1 MRVRKIVTLTAVA
14 LLLAACTRVA
24 SGPSGGATRH
34 AYTTPHFLR
43 YASAEDIQGLD
54 PLTHSTGT
62 EAFLGSL
69 TQAYLIKTD
78 TKGNA
83 TVPELATEIP
93 SQANGGISPDGLTIT
108 WHIRKGVKWSDGK
121 PFDGDDVVFSTQQV
135 LNPAN
140 DVVSRDGWD
149 LIAKIDEPDKYTV
162 IYHLKKGYSSF
173 AVTFFSSAGANP
185 CLLPKHLLKGL
196 KSLNTAPYNALPV
209 GIGPFKYESWKRGD
223 SVNMVA
229 NPLYFRGMPKLQRIT
244 FKIIPNR
251 NTVMEEMQTHE
262 LDLWVTV
269 PPHFEPQ
276 LKTIPGVNVLMIP
289 SYFFDHL
296 DFNLSH
302 PVLQDPAVREALRY
316 GVDRA
321 FLNNKLRFGLY
332 LLSESP
338 ITPASAYDA
347 KLPLVP
353 FDLAKA
359 NAILDKAGWKRG
371 PDGIRAKNGLRLS
384 LTYATSAGTPDN
396 DTQIEFIRGWWKQL
410 GVDFS
415 VKRYQSSQ
423 FFAPVAEGGI
433 IYGGKFDVVG
443 FAWGADPNED
453 LSNLYACYRFP
464 PNGQNDPRWCNEKA
478 TEAMDKAKVLYGFDK
493 RYPYQKYVQQQ
504 LYADVPT
511 IVLDARRE
519 IFAYNNDLT
528 NYHPNAVASFDNFM
542 DVDI

>member
-1 MRVRKIVTLTAVA
+1 MRVRRIVTLAAVTV
-14 LLLAACTRVA
+14 LLAACTRVA
-24 SGPSGGATRH
+24 SGPAGSARH
-34 AYTTPHFLR
+34 AYTTPHVLR

-54 PLTHSTGT
+54 PLTHGTGT
-62 EAFLGSL
+62 ESFLGSL

-83 TVPELATEIP
+83 TVPELATEVP
-93 SQANGGISPDGLTIT
+93 TQANGGISPDGLTIT
-108 WHIRKGVKWSDGK
+108 WHIRKGVKWSDGV
-121 PFDGDDVVFSTQQV
+121 PFDGDDVVFSTQEV

-149 LIAKIDEPDKYTV
+149 LIKKIDEPNKYTV

-173 AVTFFSSAGANP
+173 AVTFFSSAGSNP

-229 NPLYFRGMPKLQRIT
+229 NPLYFRGMPKLQRIV

-276 LKTIPGVNVLMIP
+276 LKAIPGVNVLMIP

-302 PVLQDPAVREALRY
+302 PVMKDPAVRQALRY
-316 GVDRA
+316 AVDRN
-321 FLNNKLRFGLY
+321 FLNQKLRFGLY
-332 LLSESP
+332 ILSESP

-359 NAILDKAGWKRG
+359 NAILDQAGWKRG
-371 PDGIRAKNGLRLS
+371 PDGIRSKNGLRLS
-384 LTYATSAGTPDN
+384 LVYASSSGSPDV

-433 IYGGKFDVVG
+433 IYSGKFDVVG

-453 LSNLYACYRFP
+453 MSNLYACYRFP

-478 TEAMDKAKVLYGFDK
+478 TEAMDKAKILYGFDK
-493 RYPYQKYVQQQ
+493 RYPYLKYVQEQV
-504 LYADVPT
+504 YADVPT
-511 IVLDARRE
+511 VVLDARRE

-528 NYHPNAVASFDNFM
+528 NYHPNPVASFDNFM
-542 DVDI
+542 NVDI